1 MPEPIESRIQSNLD
15 LLFEKGRLRQDVDRE
30 FVRSILMQCVQ
41 MGATQQERIN
51 RREDDKSIF
60 LDHLMQHLPDRI
72 YFKDSESRF
81 LMGNKAFIE
90 HFGEKDADA
99 IVGKTDFDYFPYKF
113 AIQKYADEQRIIQT
127 GQPMAMKDEHDER
140 EGRSVEWSST
150 VKLPLFS
157 KEGNVVGTFG
167 VSRDITEKKLAEE
180 RLVNLAH
187 QLQLKN
193 QQIETDLEMARKV
206 QMAFLPKS
214 YPPFIWDLS
223 SSESALNF
231 FHRYY
236 PSEALAGDF
245 FQVIPISN
253 SQAGVI
259 ICDVMG
265 HGVRAALITAVL
277 RGLVGELKLITPY
290 PHVFLRKVNRSLNT
304 VFKQLDMTLFVTAF
318 YGVFDLLKGQFRY
331 ANAGHPQPILTQRN
345 KQVSGLL
352 EPVAKEP
359 EPALGLIE
367 NFRYSSRSIPMAPG
381 DNVLLYTDGIL
392 EVEREDGQQFGKKRL
407 LELVRKHA
415 PDGAETTLNTL
426 FDSIREF
433 SGGRGAQDDMCAVSV
448 EVVRTAAESRQEG
461 QRLQS

>member
-30 FVRSILMQCVQ
+30 FVRTILMQCVE
-41 MGATQQERIN
+41 MGATQQKRIN
-51 RREDDKSIF
+51 RHEDDKSIF
-60 LDHLMQHLPDRI
+60 LDHLMEHLPDRI

-90 HFGEKDADA
+90 HFGEHDADA

-127 GQPMAMKDEHDER
+127 GQPMAIKDEHDER
-140 EGRSVEWSST
+140 VGRSVEWSST
-150 VKLPLFS
+150 IKLPLFS
-157 KEGNVVGTFG
+157 KDGEVIGTFG

-180 RLVNLAH
+180 RLINLAH

-223 SSESALNF
+223 SSESALRF

-331 ANAGHPQPILTQRN
+331 ANAGHPQPILTQRSS
-345 KQVSGLL
+345 QVSGILQ
-352 EPVAKEP
+352 AATTEP

-367 NFRYSSRSIPMAPG
+367 NFRYSSGSIPIAPG
-381 DNVLLYTDGIL
+381 DNVLFYTDGIL
-392 EVEREDGQQFGKKRL
+392 EVEREDGQQFGRKRL
-407 LELVRKHA
+407 LELIRSQSSESADTVL
-415 PDGAETTLNTL
+415 TNL
-426 FDSIREF
+426 FDSIRDF

-448 EVVRTAAESRQEG
+448 EVARIAADARSGAQKDE
-461 QRLQS
+461 